1 MTDPDVDV
9 VCREVG
15 PRDGLQIIPT
25 FFPTDE
31 KIRWIREEAEAGVRW
46 IQACSFVPPKVVPQ
60 FSDAAEVAS
69 AALRIE
75 GLRVSVLAPNLR
87 GAQAAVETGVT
98 EIGFMASVS
107 ESHSRSNLRRSCS
120 ETLEEFRRLVEFRDS
135 LPAGKR
141 FRLTSGLSTAFGC
154 SMEGQVSQKAVL
166 DLAERYVEAGSEML
180 AVADTVGYGNP
191 VEVKE
196 VFSTLIAHFGDSVD
210 ILAHFHDTRGLGLA
224 NVFAALE
231 AGCTIFDGCLAGLG
245 GCPYAPLATG
255 NIVFEDLV
263 FMLEGAGLR
272 TGVDLDRLV
281 AVRPIISR
289 NLPDEPLYGAY
300 ARAGSPTGGVFRG
313 TC

>member
-1 MTDPDVDV
+1 MFDSDVDV

-46 IQACSFVPPKVVPQ
+46 IQTCSFVPPKVIPQ
-60 FSDAAEVAS
+60 FSDAAEVAR
-69 AALRIE
+69 AALRID
-75 GLRVSVLAPNLR
+75 GLNVSVLAPNVR
-87 GAQAAVETGVT
+87 GAQAAVDLGVT

-107 ESHSRSNLRRSCS
+107 ESHSQSNLRRSRD
-120 ETLEEFRRLVEFRDS
+120 ETVEEFRRLAAYRDS
-135 LPAGKR
+135 LPAEKR

-154 SMEGQVSQKAVL
+154 SFEGRVSQKAVL

-180 AVADTVGYGNP
+180 AVADTVGYANP
-191 VEVKE
+191 AEVKE
-196 VFSTLIAHFGDSVD
+196 LVSAMIRHFGEDVA

-231 AGCTIFDGCLAGLG
+231 AGCRMFDGCLAGLG
-245 GCPYAPLATG
+245 GCPYAPAATG
-255 NIVFEDLV
+255 NVVFEDLV

-272 TGVDLDRLV
+272 TGIDIDRLV
-281 AVRPIISR
+281 ELRPIIAR
-289 NLPDEPLYGAY
+289 NLPDEPLHGAY
-300 ARAGSPTGGVFRG
+300 ARSGAPTAGPIKER
-313 TC
+313 C